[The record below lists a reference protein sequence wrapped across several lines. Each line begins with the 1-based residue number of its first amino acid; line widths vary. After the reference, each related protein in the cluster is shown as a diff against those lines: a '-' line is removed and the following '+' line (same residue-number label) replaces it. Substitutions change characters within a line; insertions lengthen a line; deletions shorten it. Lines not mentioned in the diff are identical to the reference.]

1 MTTKTALVL
10 VTPLIAALA
19 LAVPPAR
26 ATEAPAAP
34 VALKSDSVI
43 DGELVTLGDI
53 FHGLADK
60 AATPIARAPAP
71 GERIRLPARW
81 LARVAQAYRLDW
93 QPRSLYESVVVRR
106 ASTVVDGEVIRD
118 AVLSVLRER
127 GLDGELAVK
136 LDGGEQRLR
145 LPSAAAPTVAVT
157 SLTYESRSGRFVA
170 HLAAPDAEAPS
181 VRATVT
187 GEAVRMIEV
196 PVLRR
201 RIDTSDVI
209 GKGDIEWA
217 AVRAD
222 RLARNGI
229 TEADAVVGKTPRHSL
244 RPGTVLRTSDL
255 QRPLLVEKNDL
266 ITIELKTARMHLTA
280 QGRAM
285 QNGARGDVIRV
296 VNTKS
301 KSALNAQ
308 VVAPSTVVVAAATS
322 EGDKQ

>member
-1 MTTKTALVL
+1 MPTKTALSTVL
-10 VTPLIAALA
+10 VAILA
-19 LAVPPAR
+19 LAVLPVR
-26 ATEAPAAP
+26 ASETPAAP
-34 VALKSDSVI
+34 VALKSDSVV

-53 FHGLADK
+53 FHGLEDK
-60 AATPIARAPAP
+60 AATPIARAPEP

-118 AVLSVLRER
+118 AVLAVLRER
-127 GLDGELAVK
+127 GLEGELAVK

-201 RIDTSDVI
+201 RVESGEVI
-209 GKGDIEWA
+209 GEGDIEWA

-229 TEADAVVGKTPRHSL
+229 TEAEAVVGKTPRHGL
-244 RPGTVLRTSDL
+244 RPDTVLRTSDVR
-255 QRPLLVEKNDL
+255 RPLLVEKRSL
-266 ITIELKTARMHLTA
+266 VTIELKTAQMHLTA

-285 QNGARGDVIRV
+285 QNGAHGDVIRV
-296 VNTKS
+296 LNTKS
-301 KSALNAQ
+301 KTALNAT
-308 VVAPSTVVVAAATS
+308 VVGPSTVAVASDATT
-322 EGDKQ
+322 EGDER